1 MSDWRPSA
9 TPAALRLRARLYRWL
24 REYFAARGVL
34 EVETPMLSAAG
45 NTDPNIESFRTR
57 FNGHVDAGAALR
69 WMRTSP
75 EYPLKRLLAAGIG
88 DCYEIGRVFRDG
100 EAGGRHNPEFTHAG
114 VVPRRLGPPA
124 ADGRSRR
131 TDRRRAGAGGANVA
145 VRTLSY
151 RELFHRTRRPRSAR
165 LRRRRHCAR
174 RWPSSRSATRGCLRD
189 DWLDLLLTHRIE
201 PQLRDDTLLLVHDYP
216 ASQAAL
222 ARIRPGTPPVAER
235 FEAMLGGIE
244 LANGYHELADPG
256 EQGGRFCCRP
266 GAPPQP
272 RRGRTAARRAPDRGP
287 RAWPAGLRRRRAG
300 PGSPADGD
308 ARHAAHRRRA
318 GLRLPSRLSRGL
330 RARRR
335 RAPAAPRA
343 RVAGSPGRI
352 GREGQHGARAQPL
365 PPPR

>member
-9 TPAALRLRARLYRWL
+9 TPAALRLRARLYQWL

-45 NTDPNIESFRTR
+45 NTDPNIESFRAR
-57 FNGHVDAGAALR
+57 FNGHVDAGAAQR
-69 WMRTSP
+69 WLRTSP

-88 DCYEIGRVFRDG
+88 DCYEIGRVFRNG
-100 EAGGRHNPEFTHAG
+100 EAGRAAQSRVHDAG
-114 VVPRRLGPPA
+114 VVPRRLGPPS
-124 ADGRSRR
+124 ADGRGRR
-131 TDRRRAGAGGANVA
+131 DHPRRAGPGGATDHGADAGLSRA
-145 VRTLSY
+145 VPRI
-151 RELFHRTRRPRSAR
+151 RRPRSPRTATTAA
-165 LRRRRHCAR
+165 LRAPLAEFAIRDEGL
-174 RWPSSRSATRGCLRD
+174 SRD

-244 LANGYHELADPG
+244 LANGYHELADA
-256 EQGGRFCCRP
+256 GRAGWALSRRP

-287 RAWPAGLRRRRAG
+287 RARPCRT
-300 PGSPADGD
+300 
-308 ARHAAHRRRA
+308 
-318 GLRLPSRLSRGL
+318 
-330 RARRR
+330 
-335 RAPAAPRA
+335 APASRWAWIA
-343 RVAGSPGRI
+343 C
-352 GREGQHGARAQPL
+352 
-365 PPPR
+365 